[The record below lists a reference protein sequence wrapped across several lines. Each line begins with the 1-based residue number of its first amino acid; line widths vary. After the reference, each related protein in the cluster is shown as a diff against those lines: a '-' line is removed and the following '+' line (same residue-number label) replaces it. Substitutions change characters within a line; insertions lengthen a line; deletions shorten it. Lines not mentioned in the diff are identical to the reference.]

1 MSTLNE
7 AQEAKD
13 ALRILS
19 AQSFMAPAADCQCS
33 TALLLQTPQRLTRV
47 PSSDTPYTFSSASQQ
62 GAEQT
67 RRLIDH
73 RVWEEIRACTFRDAN
88 GFFKKYFEDKDWSS
102 RAQDVYESIKK
113 QHIGNKWVNLAGSP
127 DQTRLLDWLFS
138 LQDDLLSEEQRY
150 YCATKS
156 TKELTGGEACRQID
170 LVVRRKNRKP
180 SEAEDIR
187 KDIAVIGELKAS
199 NHDGVKKPLIQLAVY
214 ARDVFANQPTRR
226 YLHAFTICGSKMEP
240 WVFDRSGCYSPGPFD
255 IHEHPER
262 FIRVLSGYIMMNED
276 ELGFDTF
283 MQREGDSNF
292 IKIEG
297 DGCQP
302 QKLQLHSVPLAHRR
316 AIVSR
321 ATSCFLAKH
330 LDSRDYDHVAKFSW
344 SSSERKP
351 ETDFLKLANER
362 GVQGIARLIGH
373 YDITNIKDI
382 RSGITFMKRY
392 SFRGT
397 ASIVSPFSRVLF
409 PPQNPVNKHH
419 NSKDNSTKRPMKR
432 KLVDRDPK
440 PKRPKFHQRSCLQNE
455 LTHPTMESD
464 GYPPAVSGDG
474 LYDNRTL
481 RCLVISPAGRPIYK
495 YQSPLELLEALRDAI
510 KAHQSLYSKGNIL
523 HRDISENNIIMTD
536 PEKDGFSG
544 MLIDLDL
551 AKELGSGR
559 SGARCRT
566 GAMEF
571 MAIEVLRDTDH
582 TYRHDLESFL
592 YVLLWQCIRR
602 GWEFVGRTLSKPSQL
617 RGWYTGTFE
626 DIARNK
632 HGNMD
637 GIAFEYILNEFPDEF
652 SCIKP
657 LCRELRSILFPIKD
671 NALFT
676 GTPSQ
681 PRNLYGPMVNA
692 FDKAIG
698 DMMIKVFVKCNT

>member
-1 MSTLNE
+1 MSTLKE
-7 AQEAKD
+7 ALEAKD
-13 ALRILS
+13 ATGIMSTQTFTALTAKS
-19 AQSFMAPAADCQCS
+19 QCS
-33 TALLLQTPQRLTRV
+33 TALLLQTPQR
-47 PSSDTPYTFSSASQQ
+47 PISAFSSDTPYTFSSASQQ
-62 GAEQT
+62 GTEQT

-73 RVWEEIRACTFRDAN
+73 RVWEEIRACTFRDAK

-102 RAQDVYESIKK
+102 RAQEVYESIKA
-113 QHIGNKWVNLAGSP
+113 QYTDNKWVNLAGSP

-138 LQDDLLSEEQRY
+138 LQDSLLSKEQRY
-150 YCATKS
+150 YCTTKT

-170 LVVRRKNRKP
+170 LVVRRKNRES
-180 SEAEDIR
+180 SEAEDIQ

-199 NHDGVKKPLIQLAVY
+199 NYNGVKKPLIQLAVY

-240 WVFDRSGCYSPGPFD
+240 WVFDRSGCYSPGPFN
-255 IHEHPER
+255 IHEYPDR
-262 FIRVLSGYIMMNED
+262 FIRVLSGYIMMSED
-276 ELGFDTF
+276 ELGLDTF
-283 MQREGDSNF
+283 KQREDGSELIQF
-292 IKIEG
+292 EG
-297 DGCQP
+297 DGYKTQR
-302 QKLQLHSVPLAHRR
+302 LQLHPVPLAHRR

-330 LDSRDYDHVAKFSW
+330 PDSNDYDHVAKFSW
-344 SSSERKP
+344 LPSERKP
-351 ETDFLKLANER
+351 ETYFFKLAHQR
-362 GVQGIARLIGH
+362 GVQGIARLVGH
-373 YDITNIKDI
+373 CDITSINDM
-382 RSGITFMKRY
+382 RSGITFTKRY

-397 ASIVSPFSRVLF
+397 AGSVSSFSRVLF
-409 PPQNPVNKHH
+409 EPQDQVNKHLG
-419 NSKDNSTKRPMKR
+419 SKDNSTKRSMKR
-432 KLVDRDPK
+432 KLVDEDLK
-440 PKRPKFHQRSCLQNE
+440 SKRPKFHQRSSLQNE
-455 LTHPTMESD
+455 VTHLTMESD
-464 GYPPAVSGDG
+464 GPRPAVPSDD

-481 RCLVISPAGRPIYK
+481 RCLIISPAGRPIYK
-495 YQSPLELLEALRDAI
+495 YQSPLELLEALRDAM
-510 KAHQSLYSKGNIL
+510 KAHQSLYSKGDIL
-523 HRDISENNIIMTD
+523 HRDISENNIIITD
-536 PEKDGFSG
+536 PKRDSFSG

-617 RGWYTGTFE
+617 TGWYTGTFE

-652 SCIKP
+652 NCIKP

-681 PRNLYGPMVNA
+681 PRDLYGPMVSA
-692 FDKAIG
+692 FDKVIYG
-698 DMMIKVFVKCNT
+698 W